1 MTAQESSGIGAAK
14 ALAGVSAAVL
24 ATALIGNTLTRG
36 RRQTMRWYRR
46 LEKPGFT
53 PPGAVFPMVWT
64 ALYALIATS
73 AWRVAQ
79 RPASPERKRALG
91 LWLVQLALNAAW
103 TPLFYSASGLI
114 TETGGPLSHGAVTA
128 REMRLPAVMSV
139 RNVMGILSDGQR
151 VTVDGSRGLVVLH
164 ASNEG

>member
-1 MTAQESSGIGAAK
+1 MTAQETSGIGAAK

-24 ATALIGNTLTRG
+24 GTALIGNALTRG
-36 RRQTMRWYRR
+36 RPKTMRWYKR

-64 ALYALIATS
+64 ALYALMAAS

-79 RPASPERKRALG
+79 RPASPQRNRALG

-103 TPLFYSASGLI
+103 TPLFFGARRPAAALADIGL
-114 TETGGPLSHGAVTA
+114 L
-128 REMRLPAVMSV
+128 LPAIAAYTAASARVDRPAAWMMAPYLGWVGFASAINAEIV
-139 RNVMGILSDGQR
+139 RRNR
-151 VTVDGSRGLVVLH
+151 
-164 ASNEG
+164 